1 MDGKEKCRYLR
12 SVRKTIAE
20 ENNIDMEFEECTY
33 EGECRGTC
41 PKCDSELEF
50 LNGELEKRKESGEK
64 VVIPTD
70 NNAET
75 KSGFHP
81 IARLKEFIE
90 KFKEDDD
97 YGGDEHYEP
106 KKKFEFFARKFKTGI
121 VPCDDEST
129 MRLICVGESY
139 GTTIYH
145 SKEEIESVRN
155 GPLAGLELSEM
166 SLRLLIRSGKNT
178 VKDVLKMDEEA
189 LSRLKELNENCY
201 CELIYKV
208 HFWELKFDY
217 ENNN

>member
-12 SVRKTIAE
+12 SVRKSIAE
-20 ENNIDMEFEECTY
+20 ENNIDMDFEECTY

-50 LNGELEKRKESGEK
+50 LNGELEKRKAAGEN

-70 NNAET
+70 NAKT

-90 KFKEDDD
+90 KFIEDDD
-97 YGGDEHYEP
+97 CAGFEEDEP
-106 KKKFEFFARKFKTGI
+106 KKKFELFARKQRTGI
-121 VPCDDEST
+121 VPYEDEST
-129 MRLICVGESY
+129 MRVILAGQSY

-145 SKEEIESVRN
+145 SREEIEAVKN

-166 SLRLLIRSGKNT
+166 SLRLLMRSGRFS

>member
-20 ENNIDMEFEECTY
+20 ENNIDMDFEECTY

-41 PKCDSELEF
+41 PKCDSELEY
-50 LNGELEKRKESGEK
+50 LNGELEKKKEVGEK

-70 NNAET
+70 NTER
-75 KSGFHP
+75 KSRFHP
-81 IARLKEFIE
+81 IARLEEIIE
-90 KFKEDDD
+90 DIKSVFDGTWRLQGLPYSDDD
-97 YGGDEHYEP
+97 VDGYYNSSDCNII
-106 KKKFEFFARKFKTGI
+106 R
-121 VPCDDEST
+121 
-129 MRLICVGESY
+129 VGQSY

-145 SKEEIESVRN
+145 SKEEIEAVKN

-166 SLRLLIRSGKNT
+166 SLRLLMRSGKFT
-178 VKDVLKMDEEA
+178 VKDVLEMDEEA
-189 LSRLKELNENCY
+189 LSGLKELNENCY
-201 CELIYKV
+201 SELIYKV